1 MFVGD
6 GAKPNRKFLKLLGQ
20 GEDMKNGIIYKTIN
34 RYCQERYTV
43 NPEILTIN

>member
-20 GEDMKNGIIYKTIN
+20 GEDMKNGRPSTDIVKSA
-34 RYCQERYTV
+34 
-43 NPEILTIN
+43 IL